1 MKTTKTTTTKTT
13 TKTTKTA
20 TNALP
25 ALYSR
30 NSDGSI
36 QIWDIAVQ
44 DCQIIKTYGVLDG
57 KMQTSFDTIAQ
68 GKNLGKANET
78 TAAQQAV
85 LEALAQWEKKLKS
98 GYVRDVVSARAGAVD
113 AGFVTGGIEP
123 MLAHKFADHAAKISY
138 PAYVQPKL
146 DGIRCIAVVADGVCR
161 LWTRTRKPITGV
173 PHIIA
178 AIERWAAVRRR
189 NVWGTVIFDGE
200 LYNHAYKNNFEQIV
214 SYVRQVKPKPGHEVV
229 QYHVYD
235 IADTSTNADFAARTG
250 KLSGANIGVEPSLV
264 TVQTDEVHDDAEL
277 LDAFNAF
284 RAAGYEGAMVRNAA
298 GAYENKRSYNLQ
310 KIKEMDDAEFEVV
323 DVERGRGRMSDCGIF
338 VCKTKDNTEF
348 SCKMEGSL
356 EALKQYVE
364 NKNLAVG
371 KLLTVRYQGL
381 TNGGVPRFP
390 IGVTLRD
397 YE

>member
-1 MKTTKTTTTKTT
+1 MKTKTTKTTKTTTTKT
-13 TKTTKTA
+13 A
-20 TNALP
+20 TNSLP

-78 TAAQQAV
+78 TAADQAA

-98 GYVRDVVSARAGAVD
+98 GYVRDLEAARAGAVD

-178 AIERWAAVRRR
+178 AIERWAAMENASRI
-189 NVWGTVIFDGE
+189 IFDGE
-200 LYNHAYKNNFEQIV
+200 LYNHEYKNNFEQIV
-214 SYVRQVKPKPGHEVV
+214 SYVRQAKPKPGHEVV

-235 IADTSTNADFAARTG
+235 IADNSTNADFAARTG
-250 KLSGANIGVEPSLV
+250 KLVGANIGVEPSLV
-264 TVQTDEVHDDAEL
+264 TVQTDAVHDDAEL

-310 KIKEMDDAEFEVV
+310 KIKEMDDAEFEIV
-323 DVERGRGRMSDCGIF
+323 DVVAGRGRMSDCGIF